1 MRTLRDRPGSSR
13 LRIISLVVA
22 GIFFVLFLSAN
33 GIASVY
39 TDWLW
44 FQQLDV
50 GSAWLTRVGTQWLLA
65 VVFGLAFF
73 VIFWGNLAL
82 ADRLK
87 PAQRPISA
95 EEELVE
101 RYHAMVGR
109 NAGKVRLGLAAFFAL
124 VAGAN
129 TSAQW
134 RTWILFRNGRDFG
147 VTDALFNR
155 DVGFYIFRLPMW
167 SFVVDWLFA
176 TLVLTLIVVL
186 VAHYLNGGIRPS
198 IGDHSVSRGI
208 KIHISLLLA
217 VLAVLRA
224 VAYWFDRLQLVNS
237 KTGNFDGA
245 LATDV
250 LIREPAFNLL
260 ALISLFCG
268 ALFLYNIFRPGWGLP
283 AVAVAVW
290 LASHFIIGNA
300 FPLAY
305 QRLRVEPVQSQREVE
320 FVERN
325 IQATRFAYGLDEG
338 NLKRERL
345 DYQAG
350 LTAADVEQNAD
361 VLENVPVVDPLLAFD
376 EVTRIEADRQIYQF
390 SAPLDVDRYMIDGQL
405 RPVVLSARGLNINEV
420 GTTWESQ
427 HVIFTHGYGAAVVA
441 GYDEATAAS
450 SGDSRALNFLI
461 SGLGEVQ
468 RDEEFSAE
476 LDQPRVYIGENFGG
490 YAIVGADREEVDFQ
504 DRTTSELFSYDGDGG
519 VGIGSIGRRIAF
531 ALRFRQL
538 DPLISRNITDQ
549 SKVIYNRDVVDR
561 VETMAPFLRFDSD
574 PYPVIAD
581 GRIFW
586 VMNGYT
592 TTNEF
597 PYSQTVS
604 TQVDLGSSLAGG
616 FNYVR
621 NSVKVVVDAYDGT
634 VQMFVVDEE
643 DPIVAAWRQ
652 AFPSLFTDDSEVPA
666 EIRDHF
672 KYPEELF
679 TVQTDMWSDYV
690 VSDARD
696 FIQQDV
702 AWSIASQPR
711 IEAQTEEGDNQV
723 SIPMNPQYLMARL
736 PGEDQAEYV
745 LQRAFVPRGGASG
758 SNTARPELTG
768 IMMAR
773 SDPENYGELVLLD
786 LPSGEINAP
795 DLVHAEIR
803 QSEDLTDFIRDKAG
817 ARVRFGEMS
826 IVLVDDTVVFI
837 RPVYVESNSA
847 TSVPELQRIV
857 AVNGTRISMANTV
870 QDALAGVLTA
880 SGVPAVSTDDG
891 GGAGADDA
899 DGYEASG
906 KSVVDLIAEA
916 DEFLQLADRT
926 EADNPEEAARL
937 RNFAQQALNQA
948 GLLLGGADPAGD
960 DTDQDRS
967 LDEADDLSTDEEP
980 ADGDV
985 VDEESATDA

>member
-1 MRTLRDRPGSSR
+1 MRTLRDRPGTSR
-13 LRIISLVVA
+13 LRIVSLIVA
-22 GIFFVLFLSAN
+22 GFMFVLFLSAN

-44 FQQLDV
+44 FRHLDV

-65 VVFGLAFF
+65 VIFGVAFF
-73 VIFWGNLAL
+73 AIFWGNLVL

-87 PAQRPISA
+87 PAQRPVSA

-109 NAGKVRLGLAAFFAL
+109 NAGKVRFALAAFFAL

-134 RTWILFRNGRDFG
+134 RTWILFRNGQDFG
-147 VTDALFNR
+147 LTDPMFDR
-155 DVGFYIFRLPMW
+155 DLGFYVFRLPMW
-167 SFVVDWLFA
+167 SFTVDWLFA
-176 TLVLTLIVVL
+176 TLVLTLIVVM

-198 IGDHSVSRGI
+198 IGDHRVSRGI
-208 KIHISLLLA
+208 KIHVSLLLA
-217 VLAVLRA
+217 ALAVLRA

-268 ALFLYNIFRPGWGLP
+268 VLFIYNIFRPGWGLP

-290 LASHFIIGNA
+290 LASHFVIGNA

-305 QRLRVEPVQSQREVE
+305 QRLRVTPVQSQREVE
-320 FVERN
+320 FVGRN
-325 IQATRFAYGLDEG
+325 IEATRFAYGLDEG
-338 NLKRERL
+338 SLTREQL
-345 DYQAG
+345 DYSPG
-350 LTAADVEQNAD
+350 LSTADVEEYSD
-361 VLENVPVVDPLLAFD
+361 VLDNVPVVDPLLAFD

-405 RPVVLSARGLNINEV
+405 RPVVLSARGLNVAEV

-461 SGLGEVQ
+461 SGLGNIEQ
-468 RDEEFSAE
+468 DESFDSG
-476 LDQPRVYIGENFGG
+476 LDQPQIYIGENFGG

-504 DRTTSELFSYDGDGG
+504 DGTTSELFSYDGEGG
-519 VGIGSIGRRIAF
+519 VGIGSLGRRVAF

-538 DPLISRNITDQ
+538 DPLISRNITNN

-561 VETMAPFLRFDSD
+561 VRTMAPFLRFDRD
-574 PYPVIAD
+574 PYPVIDD
-581 GRIFW
+581 GRVVW
-586 VMNGYT
+586 VLNGYT
-592 TTNEF
+592 TTNEL
-597 PYSQTVS
+597 PYSQSVS
-604 TQVDLGSSLAGG
+604 TQIELGSSLAGG
-616 FNYVR
+616 YNYVR
-621 NSVKVVVDAYDGT
+621 NSVKVTVDAYDGT
-634 VQMFVVDEE
+634 VHMYVVDED
-643 DPIVAAWRQ
+643 DPIIAAWQQ
-652 AFPSLFTDDSEVPA
+652 AFPSLFSPASEVPDV
-666 EIRDHF
+666 IRSHF

-690 VSDARD
+690 VSDPRD
-696 FIQQDV
+696 FIQKDV

-711 IEAQTEEGDNQV
+711 IEAQTEEGDTV
-723 SIPMNPQYLMARL
+723 SLPMNPQYLMARI

-773 SDPENYGELVLLD
+773 SDPGNYGELVLLD
-786 LPSGEINAP
+786 LPTGQINAP

-803 QSEDLTDFIRDKAG
+803 QSEDLTEFIKDKAG
-817 ARVRFGEMS
+817 AKVRFGEMS
-826 IVLVDDTVVFI
+826 IALVDDTIVFI

-847 TSVPELQRIV
+847 TAVPELQRIV

-870 QDALAGVLTA
+870 EEALAGVITSTGLPTA
-880 SGVPAVSTDDG
+880 GDDG
-891 GGAGADDA
+891 GGDQAAAGDDDYSAD
-899 DGYEASG
+899 G
-906 KSVVDLIAEA
+906 KSVVELISEANEFLLRADQIAENNP
-916 DEFLQLADRT
+916 DEAEVFRQRAQTALEQ
-926 EADNPEEAARL
+926 AR
-937 RNFAQQALNQA
+937 
-948 GLLLGGADPAGD
+948 LLLGGAEPDQVSTSD
-960 DTDQDRS
+960 DT
-967 LDEADDLSTDEEP
+967 
-980 ADGDV
+980 
-985 VDEESATDA
+985 